1 MVPVVA
7 GSRAPCEVLM
17 TGAER
22 VAIDVEAV
30 TAEPA
35 SDAFL
40 SVRDLQVQFPTEDG
54 IVQAVNG
61 INLDLARGQTLGIVG
76 ESGSGQVSDEP
87 GDSWGCPRAPAREV
101 TGSITLDGQDLVRAS
116 EADMR
121 KLRGDVM
128 SMIFQDPLSSM
139 HPFYR
144 VGDQIPRPTCVH
156 NHVGKKAARRRRS

>member
-1 MVPVVA
+1 
-7 GSRAPCEVLM
+7 M

-76 ESGSGQVSDEP
+76 ERSEEHTSELQSHVNLVCRLLLEKKKNIIVRGY
-87 GDSWGCPRAPAREV
+87 C
-101 TGSITLDGQDLVRAS
+101 VRA
-116 EADMR
+116 MW
-121 KLRGDVM
+121 LTTL
-128 SMIFQDPLSSM
+128 Q
-139 HPFYR
+139 
-144 VGDQIPRPTCVH
+144 
-156 NHVGKKAARRRRS
+156 

>member
-1 MVPVVA
+1 
-7 GSRAPCEVLM
+7 M

-76 ESGSGQVSDEP
+76 ESGSGKSVTSQAILGLLKGTS
-87 GDSWGCPRAPAREV
+87 AEV

-116 EADMR
+116 
-121 KLRGDVM
+121 
-128 SMIFQDPLSSM
+128 
-139 HPFYR
+139 
-144 VGDQIPRPTCVH
+144 
-156 NHVGKKAARRRRS
+156 

>member
-1 MVPVVA
+1 
-7 GSRAPCEVLM
+7 VLV

-30 TAEPA
+30 AAEPPP
-35 SDAFL
+35 DAFL

-76 ESGSGQVSDEP
+76 ESGSGKSVTSQAILGLLKGTS
-87 GDSWGCPRAPAREV
+87 AQV
-101 TGSITLDGQDLVRAS
+101 TGEISLDGQDLVRAS

-128 SMIFQDPLSSM
+128 SMIFQDPLSSIESAT
-139 HPFYR
+139 R
-144 VGDQIPRPTCVH
+144 SARPTWCTTTWVRRLR
-156 NHVGKKAARRRRS
+156 ARRP